1 MLDPCSKALF
11 YILCYKK
18 LSVTRFQVNRLY
30 IRNWKQN
37 MYVNSC
43 IRLMSKKRYII
54 EISVTFVVVKLSCEM

>member
-1 MLDPCSKALF
+1 
-11 YILCYKK
+11 
-18 LSVTRFQVNRLY
+18 
-30 IRNWKQN
+30 

>member
-1 MLDPCSKALF
+1 MLDPRSKALF

-30 IRNWKQN
+30 ICNWKQN